1 MKSIVTTGTFDGIH
15 RGHRL
20 LLDRLEAAGAERGLE
35 PVVVTFDRHPL
46 AVIAPQRAPLLL
58 MLPDVRDSILRDRY
72 GLRVDRVAFDDTM
85 RALTAARWMEHL
97 RDTYAAAAVMIGYDN
112 TFGCD
117 GSSMSVADYERIG
130 AALGME
136 VLEAPVLAGIS
147 SSAARKALARGDI
160 DTVNDMLGYSWTLSG
175 PVVHGQRMGR
185 KIGFR
190 TANMEANPQLQLP
203 APGVYCT
210 EVILPDGTRRPGVTN
225 IGRRPTFD
233 RDGAM
238 SVETHIPVFDQDI
251 YGQRITIRPLR
262 FLRTERRFDSVD
274 DLRNQIRDD
283 IRACASDAGTHL
295 PI

>member
-1 MKSIVTTGTFDGIH
+1 MKSIVTTGTFDGVH

-20 LLDRLEAAGAERGLE
+20 LLDRLEAEGAKRGLE

-85 RALTAARWMEHL
+85 RALTVIKWMEHL
-97 RDTYAAAAVMIGYDN
+97 RDTYNAAAVMIGYDN

-117 GSSMSVADYERIG
+117 GADMSIADYERTG
-130 AALGME
+130 ATLGME
-136 VLEAPVLAGIS
+136 VFEAPVLAGIS

-160 DTVNDMLGYSWTLSG
+160 DSVNDMLGYPWTLSG

-190 TANMEANPQLQLP
+190 TANMEVNPQLQLP

-210 EVILPDGTRRPGVTN
+210 EVILPDGSRHPGVTN

-238 SVETHIPVFDQDI
+238 SVETHIPGFDQDI
-251 YGQRITIRPLR
+251 YGRRITIRPLR
-262 FLRTERRFDSVD
+262 FLRPERRFASVD
-274 DLRNQIRDD
+274 DLRNQISND
-283 IRACASDAGTHL
+283 IRACSLDAALNL